1 MKIAENVER
10 FQYRHFETNFLKNEN
25 LFQILEYRFLN
36 ENTKIANAMFPY
48 KVPSHKSMFRQIEWV
63 EQITPITGNDVL
75 PAVTSL
81 FSWKFYFGLKAFYKN
96 SV

>member
-1 MKIAENVER
+1 MKITENVER
-10 FQYRHFETNFLKNEN
+10 FQYCHFETKFLKKEN

-63 EQITPITGNDVL
+63 EQTDVPTTQHFIFILSESTGAPL
-75 PAVTSL
+75 EGFPSL
-81 FSWKFYFGLKAFYKN
+81 
-96 SV
+96 